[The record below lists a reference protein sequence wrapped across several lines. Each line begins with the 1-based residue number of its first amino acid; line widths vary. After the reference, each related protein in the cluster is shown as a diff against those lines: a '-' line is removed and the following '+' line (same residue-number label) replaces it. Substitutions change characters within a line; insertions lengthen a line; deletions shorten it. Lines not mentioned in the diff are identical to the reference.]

1 MLGRKIK
8 VELKKLGYVVSRRRL
23 GRMMKNQV
31 LVSNYKIAQCKPK
44 RVSCNEETILN
55 KLNREFNQ

>member
-8 VELKKLGYVVSRRRL
+8 VELKKLGHVVSRRCL

-31 LVSNYKIAQCKPK
+31 LVSNYTIAQSKPK
-44 RVSCNEETILN
+44 RVCCNEEN
-55 KLNREFNQ
+55 V